1 MATRRRGAT
10 RSNLPNLLSTFVG
23 RERELAEVVRLVRT
37 TRLVTLTGAGGAGKT
52 RLAIEAALR
61 VLGGLPGG
69 AWLVELA
76 PVADPALVP
85 QSIADALGVREE
97 TGRSLLESI
106 RHHLG
111 TGSLLLV
118 VDNCEH
124 LVDACASI
132 LHALLRTCP
141 GLRVLTTSREPLGV
155 AGEVAWRVPPLTL
168 PYPEKLPAIEAL
180 ARCEAVQLFVER
192 AGQARP
198 GFSLDETN
206 ARAVAEIC
214 YRLDGLPLAIELAA
228 ARVAAFSPVEI
239 AERLGV
245 GTALLTSPDRTATSR
260 HRTLRA
266 AIDWSYGLLTPAER
280 ALLCRLGV
288 FVGGWTIEAIED
300 DDDLAPGE
308 VAEHLARLVDR
319 SLVVA
324 DQEGARTRYRLLETI
339 REYALERLASAG
351 VLDRVR
357 ARHAAYFADL
367 VAHAAPRVWS
377 DDQAAS
383 AERLARDHDNIR
395 AALVYLASGSVPT
408 DSGRRLALRLAGDL
422 TWYWSLR
429 NYWTEG
435 RRWLERLLEEVAPEP
450 TPARLAALL
459 GAAWFAHVQNDGA
472 AARRRL
478 DEADALAQKLGDE
491 RALAWSVLVRGRVA
505 YFEGDYAAASALGT
519 RSLTMARALDDSWVI
534 AWALQLLARA
544 AELSGDYRAAQ
555 AHYEEALA
563 IRRRLGDP
571 VGIAMVVGLLGMLA
585 YHRGD
590 LAAATA
596 LTVESLE
603 VVGEV
608 AFGWVTAIELA
619 VAACVVEQRGDVPAA
634 VRLSAACRRL
644 SETIGAEII
653 PDARAVVARIL
664 ASAPARIG
672 EDAVAA
678 ACEEGR
684 AMSTDEAIAH
694 AVEQLRRT
702 AGEPTGPLSSR
713 EAEVAALIARGLT
726 NRQIAAAL
734 VISPRTAD
742 RHVANILDKLGVSSR
757 AEVAAW
763 ARARLVGRA

>member
-61 VLGGLPGG
+61 VVGDVPGG

-97 TGRSLLESI
+97 TGRPLLASI

-111 TGSLLLV
+111 AGALLLV

-141 GLRVLTTSREPLGV
+141 GLRVLATSREPLGV

-168 PYPEKLPAIEAL
+168 PYPEKLPPIEAL
-180 ARCEAVQLFVER
+180 LRCEAVQLFVER
-192 AGQARP
+192 AGQVRP
-198 GFSLDETN
+198 GFALDETN
-206 ARAVAEIC
+206 DRAVAEIC

-239 AERLGV
+239 AGRLGV

-266 AIDWSYGLLTPAER
+266 AIDWSYGLLTRAEK

-288 FVGGWTIEAIED
+288 FVGGWTIEAVED
-300 DDDLAPGE
+300 SDLAPDE
-308 VAEHLARLVDR
+308 VVAHLAKLVDR

-324 DQEGARTRYRLLETI
+324 EQEGDRTRYRLLETI
-339 REYALERLASAG
+339 REYALERLAAAG
-351 VLDRVR
+351 VLDHVR

-367 VAHAAPRVWS
+367 VAHVAPRVWS
-377 DDQAAS
+377 DDQVAS
-383 AERLARDHDNIR
+383 AEQLARDHDNIR
-395 AALVYLASGSVPT
+395 AALVYLASGDDPSG
-408 DSGRRLALRLAGDL
+408 SGRCLALRLAGDL

-450 TPARLAALL
+450 TAARLTALL

-478 DEADALAQKLGDE
+478 DEADALAQELGDE

-505 YFEGDYAAASALGT
+505 YFEGDYAAASALGA
-519 RSLTMARALDDSWVI
+519 RSLAMARRLDDPWVI

-590 LAAATA
+590 LAAATT
-596 LTVESLE
+596 LTAESLE
-603 VVGEV
+603 LVGEV

-634 VRLSAACRRL
+634 VRLSAAARRL

-672 EDAVAA
+672 EAALAA

-684 AMSTDEAIAH
+684 AMSTAEAIAY
-694 AVEQLRRT
+694 AVEQLRRA
-702 AGEPTGPLSSR
+702 AGEPAGPLSSR

-742 RHVANILDKLGVSSR
+742 RHVANILDKLGVGSR
-757 AEVAAW
+757 ADVAAW
-763 ARARLVGRA
+763 ARQRLVGRA